1 MVNWAIFLFTTSDT
15 RARHA
20 LFQTHIAESPN
31 RPQYDVARHGRFL
44 IVTDLQDAVT
54 ELTHHL
60 KLAPSAEIKA
70 VSGRLRRRTATK
82 SGSAVSGVNYFVGGL
97 IVAEQCGKTASRAG
111 DGGNLR

>member
-60 KLAPSAEIKA
+60 KLVA
-70 VSGRLRRRTATK
+70 LRRNKGCQRSTSPTNGHEK
-82 SGSAVSGVNYFVGGL
+82 W
-97 IVAEQCGKTASRAG
+97 
-111 DGGNLR
+111 